1 MFGRMLDLTTK
12 TTLEAV
18 GFYTM
23 STVVLVGIS
32 TVLVH
37 VLGVLGFVSG
47 VGAFFDG
54 GTVHTL
60 IGTGFTLL
68 LGSLILGERKLTG
81 DLYSIIL
88 VVLGV
93 GLAFTTSVLVGLIPI
108 AILTTIKSHHSA

>member
-12 TTLEAV
+12 TTMEAV
-18 GFYTM
+18 GFYAM

-37 VLGVLGFVSG
+37 ILGVLGFVSG
-47 VGAFFDG
+47 VGSFWDG

-68 LGSLILGERKLTG
+68 IGSLILGERKLTS
-81 DLYSIIL
+81 DLYSIIMVIL
-88 VVLGV
+88 AV
-93 GLAFTTSVLVGLIPI
+93 GLAYTTGILVGLIPI
-108 AILTTIKSHHSA
+108 AILTTLKGHSA